1 MPTGRGGLIGVQQ
14 AQHLHVETVPGADGR
29 DHLVDLLPPRQR
41 HVQGRQ
47 GAERR
52 AGRVEQNE
60 CHSAAHAR
68 NRNVSDVSGCDPA
81 DNVAVVMDTAQ
92 VGCTLGFDVTE
103 AAEIVLQIAVADP
116 AGENLQV
123 SADGR
128 PIETVELPSR
138 QHLVQAPAGLVT
150 ATYTATVTPVTREHP
165 VTEVD
170 RIVALRP
177 SRYCPSDRLAGFA
190 AKQFG
195 YRGDHTEEVRAITT
209 WVYEHLSYEAGSSG
223 PSTDALDTL
232 LAGAGVCR
240 DYAHLVATFCRALDI
255 PARVAAVYAPGLS
268 PMDFHL
274 VAETALDGVW
284 RVWDATRLAPRQT
297 LIRIATG
304 RDAADTAL
312 ATTLSGLLT
321 MPELM
326 ITAVAA
332 ADLPYDDHRSL
343 VSLA

>member
-1 MPTGRGGLIGVQQ
+1 M
-14 AQHLHVETVPGADGR
+14 E
-29 DHLVDLLPPRQR
+29 
-41 HVQGRQ
+41 
-47 GAERR
+47 
-52 AGRVEQNE
+52 
-60 CHSAAHAR
+60 
-68 NRNVSDVSGCDPA
+68 
-81 DNVAVVMDTAQ
+81 TAQ

-103 AAEIVLQIAVADP
+103 AAEIVLQIAAAEP
-116 AGENLQV
+116 ATETLQV
-123 SADGR
+123 SCDGR
-128 PIETVELPSR
+128 SLATVELPGR
-138 QHLVQAPAGLVT
+138 QHLVQAPKGLVT
-150 ATYTATVTPVTREHP
+150 ATYTAAVRPISRENP
-165 VTEVD
+165 VTEID

-177 SRYCPSDRLAGFA
+177 SRYCPSDRIVGFA

-195 YRGDHTEEVRAITT
+195 YRGDHTTEVRAITE
-209 WVYEHLSYEAGSSG
+209 WVNTHLSYEGVSG

-240 DYAHLVATFCRALDI
+240 DYAHLVATLCRALDI

-274 VAETALDGVW
+274 VVETALDGVW

-332 ADLPYDDHRSL
+332 GNLPYDDHSTL

>member
-1 MPTGRGGLIGVQQ
+1 MRIDVAATL
-14 AQHLHVETVPGADGR
+14 TVSSP
-29 DHLVDLLPPRQR
+29 V
-41 HVQGRQ
+41 
-47 GAERR
+47 
-52 AGRVEQNE
+52 
-60 CHSAAHAR
+60 
-68 NRNVSDVSGCDPA
+68 PA
-81 DNVAVVMDTAQ
+81 TA
-92 VGCTLGFDVTE
+92 T
-103 AAEIVLQIAVADP
+103 LQIAVAAPESEQLTVLSGGSPVEPEEFEVDGARVHRLALREGP
-116 AGENLQV
+116 TTITY
-123 SADGR
+123 SASAQTGGAPR
-128 PIETVELPSR
+128 P
-138 QHLVQAPAGLVT
+138 
-150 ATYTATVTPVTREHP
+150 VTPA
-165 VTEVD
+165 D
-170 RIVALRP
+170 WAAALRP

-195 YRGDHTEEVRAITT
+195 YRGNPLAKVRAITA
-209 WVYEHLSYEAGSSG
+209 WVHDHLSYEAGASG

-240 DYAHLVATFCRALDI
+240 DYAHLVATLCRALDV

-274 VAETALDGVW
+274 VVETALDGVW

-321 MPELM
+321 MPELV

-332 ADLPYDDHRSL
+332 DDLPYDDHTSL